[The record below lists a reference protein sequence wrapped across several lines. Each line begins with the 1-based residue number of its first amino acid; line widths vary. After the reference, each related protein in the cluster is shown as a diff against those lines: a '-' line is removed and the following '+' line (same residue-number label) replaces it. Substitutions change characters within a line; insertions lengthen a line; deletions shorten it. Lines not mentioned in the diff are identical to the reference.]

1 MKTSSPSIVNMSNG
15 MIRVLVVED
24 HPVVRYGISTI
35 IADEPDMELV
45 GEAPN
50 GTVASAIYQEKKP
63 NVVLIDLSLPD
74 IDGIDLIRN
83 LRKIDATGQF
93 VVLTTR
99 TGSDDI
105 NRSLAAGA
113 HAYLFKD
120 IASTDL
126 LNAVRIVAEGGR
138 YVPPSVGRRAEQSPN
153 TVAITARERDVLV
166 YLSRG
171 LTNEKIGESLDIS
184 HETVK
189 SHIKNIFGKLGLEN
203 RSEAVALCLRTGL
216 VRPDDL

>member
-1 MKTSSPSIVNMSNG
+1 MKIASVSPRASG
-15 MIRVLVVED
+15 PIRVLVVDD
-24 HPVVRYGISTI
+24 HPVVRAGIATI
-35 IADEPDMELV
+35 IGDEPDMEIAGV
-45 GEAPN
+45 VST
-50 GTVASAIYQEKKP
+50 GTAACAIYEESKP
-63 NVVLIDLSLPD
+63 DVVLIDLSLPD
-74 IDGIDLIRN
+74 IDGIDLIKV
-83 LRKIDATGQF
+83 LRKLDAKGQF
-93 VVLTTR
+93 IALTTR

-120 IASTDL
+120 IPSADL

-138 YVPPSVGRRAEQSPN
+138 YVPPAVGRRAEQSPN

-171 LTNEKIGESLDIS
+171 LTNEKIGECLQIS